1 MTDPLLSTPSGRRRA
16 RALGIPFQGRPG
28 PANAITDVA
37 GVEVG
42 YRTLISGDGP
52 LVVGQGPV
60 RTGVTAI
67 HPRGRAGAGIPVFA
81 GVHSLNGAGEMTGF
95 VWIEEAGRTELPIV
109 VTNTHS
115 VGMARDALA
124 KWMVRNFAERME
136 RWVLPVAAETY
147 DGHLSDINGFHVRD
161 EDVFAALDG
170 AAGGPVEEG
179 SVGGGTGMVCYEFKG
194 GSGTASRVLRLDGRD
209 FHLGVFVQANFGRRE
224 QLSIAGLPVGR
235 WLAEGAPGLPDQG
248 SIIAV
253 VATDLPLMPHQLKR
267 LARRGGMGI
276 ARSGS
281 IAAHGSG
288 DIFLAFSTANDG
300 FFASKD
306 SMRSLEAW
314 PDEALNPAFA
324 AVIQCVDEAVLNA
337 MVANEAMTGRDGH
350 HVPALPHAPVE
361 AWCRRLRAG
370 RVDEARK
377 AAIAVA
383 ADLAVALGE
392 GDPLAQQAAD
402 LREQLIRGQ

>member
-1 MTDPLLSTPSGRRRA
+1 MADPHIATPAGRRRA
-16 RALGIPFQGRPG
+16 RALGIPFEGVPGRL
-28 PANAITDVA
+28 NAITDVP
-37 GVEVG
+37 GIEVG
-42 YRTLISGDGP
+42 YRTLVSGEGP
-52 LVVGQGPV
+52 LVVGRGPV

-67 HPRGRAGAGIPVFA
+67 HPRGRDGAGIPVFA

-95 VWIEEAGRTELPIV
+95 AWIEEAGRTELPLAI
-109 VTNTHS
+109 TNTHS
-115 VGMARDALA
+115 AGLARDALA
-124 KWMVRNFAERME
+124 KWMVARHPGRMD

-179 SVGGGTGMVCYEFKG
+179 SVGGGTGMICYEFKG
-194 GSGTASRVLRLDGRD
+194 GSGTASRLLRLGGRD

-224 QLSIAGLPVGR
+224 QLAIAGLPVGR
-235 WLAEGAPGLPDQG
+235 WLAEGAPRQALEL
-248 SIIAV
+248 V
-253 VATDLPLMPHQLKR
+253 
-267 LARRGGMGI
+267 RRAGMGI

-288 DIFLAFSTANDG
+288 DIFLAFSTANAG
-300 FFASKD
+300 FFAAKD
-306 SMRSLEAW
+306 EMRALEAW
-314 PDEALNPAFA
+314 PDEGLNPAFA

-361 AWCRRLRAG
+361 AWCRALRAG
-370 RVDEARK
+370 PPP
-377 AAIAVA
+377 
-383 ADLAVALGE
+383 G
-392 GDPLAQQAAD
+392 
-402 LREQLIRGQ
+402 

>member
-161 EDVFAALDG
+161 ADVFAALDD
-170 AAGGPVEEG
+170 ATGGPIEEG
-179 SVGGGTGMVCYEFKG
+179 SVGGGTGMICYEFKG
-194 GSGTASRVLRLDGRD
+194 GTGTASRVLDLDGVTGTV
-209 FHLGVFVQANFGRRE
+209 GVLVQANFGKRH
-224 QLSIAGLPVGR
+224 QLTIAGVPAGR
-235 WLAEGAPGLPDQG
+235 LMSEDAPGLPDHG

-253 VATDLPLMPHQLKR
+253 IATDLPLLPHQLKR
-267 LARRGGMGI
+267 LARRAGLGI
-276 ARSGS
+276 GRSGS

-288 DIFLAFSTANDG
+288 DIFIAMSTANAA
-300 FFASKD
+300 FFAAQRGARTLD
-306 SMRSLEAW
+306 AMQ
-314 PDEALNPAFA
+314 DEALNPVFE
-324 AVIQCVDEAVLNA
+324 AVIQGVDEAVLNA
-337 MVANEAMTGRDGH
+337 MVANADMTGRDGH
-350 HVPALPHAPVE
+350 VVPALPHAPVE
-361 AWCRRLRAG
+361 AWFRAHAG
-370 RVDEARK
+370 RR
-377 AAIAVA
+377 
-383 ADLAVALGE
+383 
-392 GDPLAQQAAD
+392 P
-402 LREQLIRGQ
+402 

>member
-1 MTDPLLSTPSGRRRA
+1 MADPHLATPAGRRRA
-16 RALGIPFQGRPG
+16 RALGIPFEGVPGRL
-28 PANAITDVA
+28 NAITDVP
-37 GVEVG
+37 GIEVG
-42 YRTLISGDGP
+42 YRTLVSGEGP
-52 LVVGQGPV
+52 LVVGRGPV

-67 HPRGRAGAGIPVFA
+67 HPRGRDGAGIPVFA

-95 VWIEEAGRTELPIV
+95 AWIEEAGRTELPLAI
-109 VTNTHS
+109 TNTHS
-115 VGMARDALA
+115 AGLARDALA
-124 KWMVRNFAERME
+124 KWMVARHPGRMD

-179 SVGGGTGMVCYEFKG
+179 SVGGGTGMICYEFKG
-194 GSGTASRVLRLDGRD
+194 GSGTASRLLRLGGRD

-224 QLSIAGLPVGR
+224 QLAIAGLPVGR
-235 WLAEGAPGLPDQG
+235 WLAEGAPGLPDHG

-267 LARRGGMGI
+267 LARRAGMGI

-288 DIFLAFSTANDG
+288 DIFLAFSTANAG
-300 FFASKD
+300 FFAAKD
-306 SMRSLEAW
+306 EMRALEAW
-314 PDEALNPAFA
+314 PDEGLNPAFA

-370 RVDEARK
+370 PPPA
-377 AAIAVA
+377 
-383 ADLAVALGE
+383 
-392 GDPLAQQAAD
+392 
-402 LREQLIRGQ
+402 

>member
-161 EDVFAALDG
+161 ADVFSALDD
-170 AAGGPVEEG
+170 ATGGPIEEG
-179 SVGGGTGMVCYEFKG
+179 SVGGGTGMICYEFKG
-194 GSGTASRVLRLDGRD
+194 GTGTASRVLDLDGVTGTV
-209 FHLGVFVQANFGRRE
+209 GVLVQANFGKRH
-224 QLSIAGLPVGR
+224 QLTIAGIPAGR
-235 WLAEGAPGLPDQG
+235 LLSEDAPGLPDHG

-253 VATDLPLMPHQLKR
+253 IATDLPLLPHQLKR
-267 LARRGGMGI
+267 LARRAGLGI
-276 ARSGS
+276 GRSGS

-288 DIFLAFSTANDG
+288 DIFIALSTANAA
-300 FFASKD
+300 FFATQRGARTLD
-306 SMRSLEAW
+306 AMQ
-314 PDEALNPAFA
+314 DEALNPVFE
-324 AVIQCVDEAVLNA
+324 AVIQGVDEAVLNA
-337 MVANEAMTGRDGH
+337 MVANADMTGRDGH
-350 HVPALPHAPVE
+350 MVPALPHAPVE
-361 AWCRRLRAG
+361 AWFRAHAG
-370 RVDEARK
+370 RR
-377 AAIAVA
+377 
-383 ADLAVALGE
+383 
-392 GDPLAQQAAD
+392 P
-402 LREQLIRGQ
+402 